1 MRKAWL
7 IAMREITWEI
17 LGDRGSVLR
26 LLMFAA
32 LPVAFVFLNRN
43 AGGRGSDILLFIL
56 ALQSALLPALT
67 GVGLIASTFS
77 QEKESQTLVPL
88 LAAPIRD
95 MDIVVGKLLGML
107 LPVGALS
114 AGSLALFY
122 VIGST
127 VYGTARMQRALPPE
141 MIYSIVVLTILY
153 VLTTGSWVLI
163 VAARVRTSRGAQQ
176 TAGLVIAGSVFLFG
190 ALAAIAANFFEG
202 WPLVALGPL
211 LVLADVGALEVARRA
226 WQRGEVIGRI

>member
-7 IAMREITWEI
+7 IAVREITWEV

-26 LLMFAA
+26 MLMFAA
-32 LPVAFVFLNRN
+32 LPLAFVLLNRN
-43 AGGRGSDILLFIL
+43 TGGRGSDVIIFVL

-95 MDIVVGKLLGML
+95 VDIVVGKLLGML
-107 LPVGALS
+107 LPVGMLS
-114 AGSLALFY
+114 VATLALFY
-122 VIGST
+122 GFATV
-127 VYGTARMQRALPPE
+127 VYGAARVQRALPPE
-141 MIYSIVVLTILY
+141 LVYSIVILTVLY

-190 ALAAIAANFFEG
+190 ALGTIAANLFEG
-202 WPLVALGPL
+202 WPLIALGPL
-211 LVLADVGALEVARRA
+211 IVLADVAALEVARRA